1 MIRIFL
7 VLALV
12 WLLLLPPFFTDGA
25 CTAEFN
31 QVARQIQDHRPLLAS
46 SASAQA
52 YWNSLHIPVQVISA
66 DGCRVVKPRFVSS
79 CGSGDLLVIAVPIQN
94 KVCHFYRDSDVRIQ
108 LEYDAHSRLVQLQ
121 ADMKPFKYFSFPWLG
136 LNLYWGK

>member
-7 VLALV
+7 VLAVV

-52 YWNSLHIPVQVISA
+52 
-66 DGCRVVKPRFVSS
+66 
-79 CGSGDLLVIAVPIQN
+79 
-94 KVCHFYRDSDVRIQ
+94 
-108 LEYDAHSRLVQLQ
+108 
-121 ADMKPFKYFSFPWLG
+121 
-136 LNLYWGK
+136 